1 MAARSSTEVDVN
13 DIGTRDFLVIEGT
26 APVTQGG
33 APELTHRLAT
43 TERG

>member
-1 MAARSSTEVDVN
+1 MAMRSTEVDVN
-13 DIGTRDFLVIEGT
+13 DVGPRDFLVIEGT